1 MNVKCGKPARGET
14 LMSRLCHCSTFSLPS
29 VARKSMNNLE
39 AWIREIETPTGR
51 FENWWGVGV
60 YESFLAQ
67 TKMGY
72 EILDGLPFRKSQ

>member
-1 MNVKCGKPARGET
+1 
-14 LMSRLCHCSTFSLPS
+14 
-29 VARKSMNNLE
+29 MNNLE